1 MDAQAK
7 NNASWYQAYNRR
19 RETLALLTQRVSNV
33 LHQLEL
39 HEDLALSQQLHQI
52 VLHWTFKV
60 LVLGQYKT
68 GKSTLINALLKADVV
83 PASVVPTTATITEIK
98 WDESGRAVVH
108 FVDENVPPKEIPI
121 SELEQYLVIGEKEE
135 EVQHSKVEVFWP
147 SEVCRH
153 QVEIID
159 TPGLNENQVLEELVI
174 NYSRVADVILFVVSA
189 LFLGTSHEKL
199 VIDNLRDAGYTE
211 IFFVFNR
218 IDAVMGTRDLQR
230 VKQRAREK
238 FAPLTALDNGLH
250 FISSRDALDGALE
263 NDPDLVKRSGI
274 DELEA
279 ALAQH
284 LVTVHGRIKL
294 LRAAYELRRL
304 IQKAQGVVAEHER
317 VIQVASTQL
326 HEQYEHPRSQ
336 LKGIENDV
344 HQIMGQ
350 INRFRTD
357 THELVRA
364 RVRELYYSLA
374 DKVDI
379 WLDAYQLKL
388 DGLSLVAGRQRF
400 EQTVFHL
407 LEYLE
412 QSLKQEAEQW
422 QTTMLSPFLHDRFT
436 DLVREL
442 DWRLE
447 QFHVEL
453 NRIRYGFPP
462 QSSRV
467 IWGIFAQPDDH
478 SSSLDQVL
486 TAGVGE
492 FTSNTVAVEL
502 TKRIVDGLK
511 VTHAIRLIVGL
522 SPATVLVQLFS
533 SLSWISGNSN
543 KIKSAIGDDI
553 RVRLREAST
562 ENSESAAR
570 VVDDMISKFEQQID
584 RGLQLQI
591 QEVRE
596 LVEIIP
602 RPKERMQEALD
613 QKFHPFLAIRRELL
627 AITSE
632 LDAFTDPLAE
642 HSRT

>member
-1 MDAQAK
+1 
-7 NNASWYQAYNRR
+7 
-19 RETLALLTQRVSNV
+19 
-33 LHQLEL
+33 
-39 HEDLALSQQLHQI
+39 
-52 VLHWTFKV
+52 
-60 LVLGQYKT
+60 
-68 GKSTLINALLKADVV
+68 
-83 PASVVPTTATITEIK
+83 
-98 WDESGRAVVH
+98 
-108 FVDENVPPKEIPI
+108 
-121 SELEQYLVIGEKEE
+121 
-135 EVQHSKVEVFWP
+135 
-147 SEVCRH
+147 
-153 QVEIID
+153 
-159 TPGLNENQVLEELVI
+159 
-174 NYSRVADVILFVVSA
+174 
-189 LFLGTSHEKL
+189 

-350 INRFRTD
+350 INRFRTN

-364 RVRELYYSLA
+364 RVRELYYPLA

-407 LEYLE
+407 LEYLG
-412 QSLKQEAEQW
+412 QSLEQEAEQW

-511 VTHAIRLIVGL
+511 VTLAIRLRLMVGL
-522 SPATVLVQLFS
+522 SPATVLVQLVS

-553 RVRLREAST
+553 RVRLREAIT
-562 ENSESAAR
+562 EKSESAAR

-613 QKFHPFLAIRRELL
+613 QKFHPLIAIRQELL
-627 AITSE
+627 AVTSE
-632 LDAFTDPLAE
+632 LDEFTDSLAE